1 MALFNNCGCR
11 SDCVGISVVASI
23 IVGIIAAFLRITG
36 AITVTAAFLWVALGV
51 AVVYLAVLLL
61 ATALRRRNTCC
72 TPLSA
77 VLIGILGTILFAVI
91 LLAITFAATSVAGAV
106 ITGLLLAF
114 SSLIFT
120 ATACLIRCFSECDE
134 Q

>member
-1 MALFNNCGCR
+1 MSLFNNCSCKC
-11 SDCVGISVVASI
+11 DCIGISVVASI
-23 IVGIIAAFLRITG
+23 IVGIIAAFL
-36 AITVTAAFLWVALGV
+36 TVTDTFLWVAFGI

-61 ATALRRRNTCC
+61 TTALRRTNACC
-72 TPLSA
+72 APLSA

-91 LLAITFAATSVAGAV
+91 LLAITFAATSVSGAV

-120 ATACLIRCFSECDE
+120 ATACLIRCISECNV
-134 Q
+134 

>member
-1 MALFNNCGCR
+1 MSLFNNCSCKC
-11 SDCVGISVVASI
+11 DCTGISVVASI

-36 AITVTAAFLWVALGV
+36 AITVTDTFLWVALGI

-61 ATALRRRNTCC
+61 TTALRRTNACC
-72 TPLSA
+72 APLSA

-91 LLAITFAATSVAGAV
+91 LLAITFAATSVSGAV

-120 ATACLIRCFSECDE
+120 ATACLIRCISECNV
-134 Q
+134 